1 MIYWTETAGKLV
13 FEMNEKKG
21 FKSDDWRT
29 VRLYVK
35 ILKSFRCHRK
45 KLAEK
50 GIDAGIW
57 EGKFI
62 NSLKS
67 GDDRCEELLTEF
79 LSCQIEKV
87 THHRRVRR
95 KNSYAPILFCVI
107 RNEIYRVK
115 VFMKHYRN
123 LGIEAFVFL
132 DNNSDDGTAEFLR
145 QQEDVILYTSSQ
157 QYSSAR
163 RVAWLNRLMA
173 IYGQNRWCLVVD
185 SDEFVTYIGCE
196 KYSLPD
202 LVKRAVRNNCNRVEG
217 FMLDMYPKGE
227 LFGDESGRDDSI
239 CQYRYFDTLS
249 YQIDVAEKRV
259 IITGGPRKRV
269 FQTDVILSKYP
280 LFFFREDDFAAS
292 SHFMVPCEPIKRC
305 PVWIALCHYKFVN
318 DRDLCKIKEAVRK
331 GNYAGGSILYKK
343 YLSTIKEKHGVR
355 FYEEGNSCEMISSGS
370 LRKIPFLKDPFS
382 GKK

>member
-1 MIYWTETAGKLV
+1 M
-13 FEMNEKKG
+13 
-21 FKSDDWRT
+21 
-29 VRLYVK
+29 
-35 ILKSFRCHRK
+35 
-45 KLAEK
+45 
-50 GIDAGIW
+50 
-57 EGKFI
+57 
-62 NSLKS
+62 KS

-227 LFGDESGRDDSI
+227 LLETNLAGTILFVSI
-239 CQYRYFDTLS
+239 DILTL
-249 YQIDVAEKRV
+249 Y
-259 IITGGPRKRV
+259 
-269 FQTDVILSKYP
+269 L
-280 LFFFREDDFAAS
+280 
-292 SHFMVPCEPIKRC
+292 IK
-305 PVWIALCHYKFVN
+305 
-318 DRDLCKIKEAVRK
+318 
-331 GNYAGGSILYKK
+331 
-343 YLSTIKEKHGVR
+343 
-355 FYEEGNSCEMISSGS
+355 
-370 LRKIPFLKDPFS
+370 
-382 GKK
+382 